1 MTFKTFNVP
10 GIAVAARTKNGEKLY
25 MHERN
30 YELAKSIL
38 TNEQVDT
45 GTL

>member
-1 MTFKTFNVP
+1 
-10 GIAVAARTKNGEKLY
+10 

-45 GTL
+45 GTLWILTVKAFKLLYVVIVKEK